1 MGTPIPPR
9 GNTGSA
15 TAHVNAYVTPL
26 DTWNI
31 FLDVQHRTLSTPS
44 RKEATWYYD
53 NMTIYIDL
61 IFLAQR
67 DLADEI
73 FEMLD
78 EKAMEIA
85 ANVVISFV
93 VIFVVLLMC
102 PLLFKMVSLL
112 E

>member
-1 MGTPIPPR
+1 MK
-9 GNTGSA
+9 A
-15 TAHVNAYVTPL
+15 
-26 DTWNI
+26 
-31 FLDVQHRTLSTPS
+31 
-44 RKEATWYYD
+44 ATWYYD

-67 DLADEI
+67 DLANEI

-78 EKAMEIA
+78 EKALEIT

-102 PLLFKMVSLL
+102 PLLFKMVCDLDACL
-112 E
+112 